1 MAQPPARSKTM
12 RFLDASLKVY
22 RKTLKRYKPAHLAM
36 HRVMD
41 ELVLPAMERRQDF
54 QTIADDP
61 FWFRLELLTGRHEIE
76 TATWLRRLASPG
88 MAALDIGAHI
98 GYFTRLLSQLAGA
111 DGQVIAFE
119 PHPRTSLALRR
130 NTRDLPNTRV
140 VKAAVAES
148 DGSAELH
155 DYLLMSA
162 SGSLSLDESL
172 ARQQRGQMGAG
183 DFTPRSQP
191 GFEARS
197 YTVDTVSIDACL
209 GALGIRS
216 VDLIKMD
223 IEGAELSAL
232 RGMQKTIANSPDLA
246 LVMEY
251 NPAALMAFGHAPEAA
266 LEEAL
271 GMGFRSMLAIDAAGG
286 LRAWTHDKALLRR
299 ETARLTQGMGVV
311 NLLLRR

>member
-1 MAQPPARSKTM
+1 MAQPPARSKPM
-12 RFLDASLKVY
+12 PFLDASLKLY

-36 HRVMD
+36 HRLMD
-41 ELVLPAMERRQDF
+41 ELVLPALERRQDF
-54 QTIADDP
+54 QDH
-61 FWFRLELLTGRHEIE
+61 RRRSLLVSAGACSPGGTK
-76 TATWLRRLASPG
+76 LRRRHACGGWRSR
-88 MAALDIGAHI
+88 AWQRWISARHI
-98 GYFTRLLSQLAGA
+98 GYFTRLLSQLTGA

-119 PHPRTSLALRR
+119 PHPRTGATLRR

-140 VKAAVAES
+140 MQAAVADS
-148 DGSAELH
+148 NGSAELH
-155 DYLLMSA
+155 DYLMMSA

-209 GALGIRS
+209 GALGIQTI
-216 VDLIKMD
+216 DLIKMD

-232 RGMQKTIANSPDLA
+232 RGMKKTIANSPDLA

-266 LEEAL
+266 LHEAL
-271 GMGFRSMLAIDAAGG
+271 GLGFRSNACDRSRW
-286 LRAWTHDKALLRR
+286 RA
-299 ETARLTQGMGVV
+299 ARLDA
-311 NLLLRR
+311 